1 MLHDV
6 GGVIVQL
13 GGDVVDPRA
22 DVLVRTGDEIRV
34 TSGESRR
41 QFGWVGGGDA
51 AVERLAD
58 VVDANPLAARTLVG
72 VLRATEALP
81 VVEGLVVESLAYS
94 MLLAGPEFRAWLERR
109 GARTPPPA
117 GDDPVLLDRGGDV
130 LTITLNRPHRHN
142 AYAAAVRDAL
152 VDALEVGAADPSL
165 LVVVR
170 GAGRSFCSGGDLD
183 EFGTTPDVAT
193 AHLIRTTRSAG
204 RLLHELGDRL
214 TIEVH
219 GACIGA
225 GTELAA
231 FGARVVARP
240 DTFFQLPEVA
250 MGLVPGAGG
259 TVSVT
264 KRIGRHRTAWLALT
278 GDRLDLD
285 TALAWG
291 LVDERC

>member
-6 GGVIVQL
+6 GGVAVQI
-13 GGDVVDPRA
+13 GGAPQPEA
-22 DVLVRTGDEIRV
+22 DVIVEGTDGIDAVADAVR
-34 TSGESRR
+34 
-41 QFGWVGGGDA
+41 
-51 AVERLAD
+51 
-58 VVDANPLAARTLVG
+58 ANPLASAALTG
-72 VLRATEALP
+72 VLRATELLP
-81 VVEGLVVESLAYS
+81 VDDGLAVESLAYS
-94 MLLAGPEFRAWLERR
+94 MLLAGPEFARWLDER
-109 GARTPPPA
+109 GPMDTPPT
-117 GDDPVLLDRGGDV
+117 GDQPVLLERTGDELV
-130 LTITLNRPHRHN
+130 ITLNRPSRHN

-152 VDALEVGAADPSL
+152 VDALEVGVLDPSL
-165 LVVVR
+165 HVRVR
-170 GAGRSFCSGGDLD
+170 GAGKSFCSGGDLA

-193 AHLIRTTRSAG
+193 AHVIRTSRSAG
-204 RLLHELGDRL
+204 RLLAALGPRV
-214 TIEVH
+214 TVEVH

-225 GTELAA
+225 GTELSA
-231 FGARVVARP
+231 FGHLVIARR

-278 GDRLDLD
+278 GQRIDVD

>member
-1 MLHDV
+1 MRRDL
-6 GGVIVQL
+6 GGVVI
-13 GGDVVDPRA
+13 GDDDRA
-22 DVLVRTGDEIRV
+22 DVDVVATTAEELDRLE
-34 TSGESRR
+34 
-41 QFGWVGGGDA
+41 A
-51 AVERLAD
+51 AVE
-58 VVDANPLAARTLVG
+58 ANPLAARTLVG

-81 VVEGLVVESLAYS
+81 VPEGLLVESLAYS
-94 MLLAGPEFRAWLERR
+94 MLLAGPEFRTWLERR
-109 GARTPPPA
+109 GPRLVPPT
-117 GDDPVLLDRGGDV
+117 GDDPVLLDRDGEA
-130 LTITLNRPHRHN
+130 LTITLNRPARHN

-152 VDALEVGAADPSL
+152 VDALEVGLADPDL
-165 LVVVR
+165 QVVLR
-170 GAGRSFCSGGDLD
+170 GAGPSFCSGGDLD

-204 RLLHELGDRL
+204 RLLDALGDRL
-214 TIEVH
+214 TVEVH

-225 GTELAA
+225 GTELSA
-231 FGARVVARP
+231 FGARVVAREG
-240 DTFFQLPEVA
+240 TWFQLPEVA

-278 GDRLDLD
+278 GDRLDLE

>member
-1 MLHDV
+1 M
-6 GGVIVQL
+6 
-13 GGDVVDPRA
+13 
-22 DVLVRTGDEIRV
+22 
-34 TSGESRR
+34 
-41 QFGWVGGGDA
+41 GGGEA
-51 AVERLAD
+51 TVERLAGA
-58 VVDANPLAARTLVG
+58 VEANPLAARVLGG

-81 VVEGLVVESLAYS
+81 VAEGLVVESLAYS
-94 MLLAGPEFRAWLERR
+94 MLLAGPEFEAWLERR
-109 GARTPPPA
+109 GPRTPPPA
-117 GDDPVLLDRGGDV
+117 GDEAVLLDRQGDV
-130 LTITLNRPHRHN
+130 LTITLNRPARHN

-152 VDALEVGAADPSL
+152 VDALEVALADPSL

-193 AHLIRTTRSAG
+193 AHVIRTTRSAG
-204 RLLHELGDRL
+204 RLLHELGGRL

-240 DTFFQLPEVA
+240 ETFFQLPEVA

-278 GDRLDLD
+278 GERLDLD

-291 LVDERC
+291 LVDDRC